1 MTLSETTTR
10 TIDAP
15 GVSLTYDVRPGGL
28 VGLPPLFLVGSPMA
42 ASGFGELASHFADR
56 TVVLYD
62 PRGAERSTK
71 TDAAT
76 TTRTAEHADD
86 LHRIIQAVGAP
97 ADLFANSGGAVN
109 ALALVAAHSGDV
121 RLLVAHEPPLVA
133 VLPDRANASA
143 AIRAVGATYER
154 SGFGAGMAH
163 FIAVTGHRGP
173 FPDDIASQPAPD
185 PAMFGLPAEDDGD
198 RTDVL
203 LGQNLIATTHYE
215 PDFDA
220 LRTASTRIVLAAG
233 AESEGQLANRG
244 AFGVAE
250 RLGTIPVIFPSH
262 HGGFVGGAG
271 EWAGQPEA
279 FAATLRAVLGQA

>member
-56 TVVLYD
+56 TVVMYD

-86 LHRIIQAVGAP
+86 VHRIIQAVGAP
-97 ADLFANSGGAVN
+97 AVLFANSGGAVN
-109 ALALVAAHSGDV
+109 ALAL
-121 RLLVAHEPPLVA
+121 
-133 VLPDRANASA
+133 
-143 AIRAVGATYER
+143 
-154 SGFGAGMAH
+154 
-163 FIAVTGHRGP
+163 
-173 FPDDIASQPAPD
+173 
-185 PAMFGLPAEDDGD
+185 
-198 RTDVL
+198 
-203 LGQNLIATTHYE
+203 
-215 PDFDA
+215 
-220 LRTASTRIVLAAG
+220 
-233 AESEGQLANRG
+233 
-244 AFGVAE
+244 VAE

-262 HGGFVGGAG
+262 HGGFVGGEG
-271 EWAGQPEA
+271 EWSGQPEA
-279 FAATLRAVLGQA
+279 FAATFRAVLGQA